1 MLDSIPISIEIEI
14 GRRHKIIKTD
24 RICTFCF
31 NQGENV
37 IEDEFHFIMECN
49 LYVDLLRKY
58 RRENTVQKN
67 MNSFIQLMSCKNI
80 HNFLAFTDMST
91 IFLELKGIYKC
102 NVPVK
107 FHTNIIYIFE
117 PG

>member
-49 LYVDLLRKY
+49 LYVDLRRKY
-58 RRENTVQKN
+58 LREHTVQKN

-80 HNFLAFTDMST
+80 HIINNLAM
-91 IFLELKGIYKC
+91 Y
-102 NVPVK
+102 
-107 FHTNIIYIFE
+107 IYIIPLE
-117 PG
+117 KGTCILIKVYINQDLV